1 MAYWSTQ
8 DRWITNVQC
17 YWEKELDSKG
27 YILDDSI
34 YRTLWKKVKLWEK
47 KINEWLPGTVSRLWG
62 GGSLQK
68 GQHEDIFWGDETVLN
83 LDDYWLQDHMLL
95 SKLIK

>member
-8 DRWITNVQC
+8 DRSITNVQW

-34 YRTLWKKVKLWEK
+34 YRTLWKKVKLWGK
-47 KINEWLPGTVSRLWG
+47 KINEWLPGTVGRLWG

-83 LDDYWLQDHMLL
+83 LDDDLLQDRMLL